1 MSAVYKH
8 KPFDYLPAPNWYQ
21 TVSGLIAGLTVGGQG
36 EGKSTCVFQA
46 RSANCKF
53 GLFINLL

>member
-1 MSAVYKH
+1 MSTVYKH
-8 KPFDYLPAPNWYQ
+8 KPFAYLPAPNWYQ
-21 TVSGLIAGLTVGGQG
+21 RVPALIAGLSVGGQV